1 MKKSNFLFIS
11 SFFIIALLGFIM
23 NVNLL
28 PISNQKIKDS
38 REDLGIDFG
47 DNKND
52 SGLGSLPK
60 ISALKEWTFMV
71 YLDADNNLEEAAID
85 DMNEMEMV
93 GSDSDISIIVQI
105 DRIPEYDS
113 SNGDWTGARRYYIA
127 KDISSYT
134 INSIN
139 VQDLGEV
146 NMGSPNTLQDFIG
159 WGKLNYPAQKYA
171 LILWDHGSGIMA
183 GNYPGGV
190 CWDDTNGNDY
200 LTLFEIDSVLSN
212 PDYSVNLLGFDACLM
227 GAVEVH
233 YQLKDE
239 VDVIIGSEEL
249 EPGDGYP
256 YNEILNYL
264 KGNPTATPQQLGQ
277 QIILSYDN
285 SYPWSFDITQA
296 AANAFTTEFT
306 SSLQNFISDLN
317 TTIDS
322 QRVNIQNAREASL
335 EFDEP
340 SYIDLY
346 DFANE
351 IQTFCT
357 GSIDTSAQYL
367 MDNITNIIIE
377 ERHSSANPDA
387 HGLSIYFP
395 EFYYSYSSNYDESND
410 FTNDFE
416 WDEFLLRYYTGSTT
430 SEYDDIYEENDVL
443 SEATILTQGSYY
455 GLILNGTDL
464 DIYRVSF
471 TSGTLIEVYILFDQD
486 EGDLDLYLYDTF
498 LDSVNYSN
506 SETDNEYVSYLPPIS
521 GYYTI
526 LIKSYTNDTYQP
538 YDLIIGDSIDDVFE
552 ENDDWITAALIN
564 NNMLYSNLI
573 CRDSDFY
580 YFWAD
585 EGYLINIEIE
595 FSYIQG
601 DLDIYLW
608 DYWSDTIWDSSTS
621 VSNNENIVFTAN
633 VSDWYEFEVYN
644 YEDNLN
650 YSMFVEVISI
660 DDIYEDND
668 DPSEASLLE
677 YGTYMDL
684 VCIDID
690 TYNVSLTENTWINIT
705 IYFDHDAGDL
715 DLYLLYPNSSFA
727 TWSFSYTDNETIFFH
742 VLFSD
747 VYTVW
752 VEYYDFQNMNY
763 TLAIHET
770 ATIWDD
776 NYEEND
782 YFDMAYPVSIGGT
795 YTDLTAIDWD
805 VYLVFLQANVTI
817 NIYLEYNWSNGDLDL
832 FLFNSTEDLV
842 SWSASY
848 NNSEHIEYT
857 PQVSDATYILVYN
870 NENNMHYDLTI
881 RSGGD
886 LNISGPRLDFIII
899 IIAGVSVIS
908 LFQKKK
914 KSIRNKI

>member
-1 MKKSNFLFIS
+1 MKKSNLLFIS
-11 SFFIIALLGFIM
+11 SFFIISILGFIM

-28 PISNQKIKDS
+28 SISNQKIKDS

-47 DNKND
+47 DNNED
-52 SGLGSLPK
+52 YELESLPK

-71 YLDADNNLEEAAID
+71 YLDADNNLEEAAIE
-85 DMNEMEMV
+85 DMNEMEMI
-93 GSDSDISIIVQI
+93 GSDSDINIIVQI
-105 DRIPEYDS
+105 DRVPEYDS
-113 SNGDWTGARRYYIA
+113 SNGDWSGARRYYIA

-134 INSIN
+134 LNSIN

-183 GNYPGGV
+183 GNSPGGV

-200 LTLFEIDSVLSN
+200 LTLSEIDSVLSN

-233 YQLKDE
+233 YQFKDD

-277 QIILSYDN
+277 QIVLSYDN

-306 SSLQNFISDLN
+306 SSLQNFLSDLN

-322 QRVNIQNAREASL
+322 QKVNIQNAREATL

-346 DFANE
+346 DFAE
-351 IQTFCT
+351 KIQTFST
-357 GSIDTSAQYL
+357 GAIDTTAQYL

-387 HGLSIYFP
+387 NGLSIYFP
-395 EFYYSYSSNYDESND
+395 EFYYSYSSNYESND
-410 FTNDFE
+410 FTSDFE

-430 SEYDDIYEENDVL
+430 SEYDDIYEENDVI

-455 GLILNGTDL
+455 GLILNGSDL

-486 EGDLDLYLYDTF
+486 EGDLDLYLYDTS
-498 LDSVNYSN
+498 LNQVNN
-506 SETDNEYVSYLPPIS
+506 SESYTDNEYVSYLPPIN

-526 LIKSYTNDTYQP
+526 VINSYTNDTYQP
-538 YDLIIGDSIDDVFE
+538 YDLIIGDYIDDQFE
-552 ENDDWITAALIN
+552 ENDDWLTAAPIDSN
-564 NNMLYSNLI
+564 TLYTNLI

-580 YFWAD
+580 YFWAA
-585 EGYLINIEIE
+585 EGYLINIKVE

-608 DYWSDTIWDSSTS
+608 DYWYETIWDSSTS

-644 YEDNLN
+644 YEDNMN

-668 DPSEASLLE
+668 GPWEAPLLE

-690 TYNVSLTENTWINIT
+690 SYNVSFTENTWINIT

-742 VLFSD
+742 VLFSE

-770 ATIWDD
+770 TLIWDD

-782 YFDMAYPVSIGGT
+782 NFDMAYPISIGDT

-842 SWSASY
+842 SWSSSY

-870 NENNMHYDLTI
+870 NENNMYYDLTI
-881 RSGGD
+881 DSGGD
-886 LNISGPRLDFIII
+886 LNISGPSLEFIII
-899 IIAGVSVIS
+899 IFAGVSVIS

-914 KSIRNKI
+914 KSIRNKA